1 MRQEREAAV
10 LGKTAVMTPIAPGT
24 YELVHRFVDRHFQH
38 ADTVVVGGSTATG
51 TNTPSSDIDL
61 LIFGADVV
69 GAGRTSLAATYEQE
83 GRLFEVFAYSVA
95 GYREWGTREL
105 AWHRPVILRMLQ
117 TGVVVKQGP
126 AYDELAPWAAAVLA
140 AGPQVDQQVLDA
152 CRYRLTSQ
160 LDDLADSVD
169 PAERSLLHAAVF
181 ASLAEFLLLANGQW
195 LGSDKWLVRVLREWD
210 RKTADALCAA
220 LVSSDR
226 AALSRTALTHLEPFG
241 GPLRAGFVR

>member
-1 MRQEREAAV
+1 
-10 LGKTAVMTPIAPGT
+10 MTPIASET
-24 YELVHRFVDRHFQH
+24 HKLVRRFVDCHFTG

-51 TNTPSSDIDL
+51 TDTPSSDIDL
-61 LIFGADVV
+61 LIFGGDAV
-69 GAGRTSLAATYEQE
+69 GAGRASLAATYEHE

-105 AWHRPVILRMLQ
+105 AWHRPVILRMLT
-117 TGVVVKQGP
+117 TGVVVRRGSG
-126 AYDELAPWAAAVLA
+126 YDELAPWAAEALA
-140 AGPQVDQQVLDA
+140 AGPKVDQQVLDA
-152 CRYRLTSQ
+152 CRYRLTGQ

-169 PAERSLLHAAVF
+169 LAERALLHAAAF

-210 RKTADALCAA
+210 GDTADALCAA
-220 LVSSDR
+220 LVSSDPS
-226 AALSRTALTHLEPFG
+226 ALARTALTHLEPFG